1 MALRDLVIQSQL
13 VAPRHRRG
21 ILQRPR
27 IQARL
32 SSALDYPLTL
42 VLAGTGYGKT
52 TALSGLADLVDPL
65 FWYVVTEPD
74 RDPLLF
80 LVNLISAFHHR
91 NDAYGEDALRMLEE
105 NGGRPLPAVLT
116 PLLNT
121 LTANLTTDALLVIDD
136 YHLVQDV
143 PEIGAL
149 VSQLI
154 QYLPPH
160 LHLIISSRVMPLHL
174 DLNRWRIKGSLNTI
188 SHIDLAFNAEEIESL
203 FGSHLS
209 HPVTAEQARLLAEET
224 EGWVIALQMV
234 GQSLERGSG
243 RTLQEVL
250 ADMPDTLEGL
260 FDYLAPEVLAHL
272 PDDLSDFMITTSVLR
287 RLDGPVCDAL
297 RGSTDSLGI
306 LRHLHENGLFLDSM
320 GEDAYR
326 YQRLF
331 QDFLQSR
338 LLQDP
343 GRAAEL
349 HHLAAGYFAG
359 TGRWEETIFHLLKAN
374 QVEDAAS
381 LLEQVGPEMVRT
393 GRLESLMYW
402 IGRLP
407 ETLLA
412 VHPHLQLLM
421 GDALRLRAEF
431 DSALNH
437 FIAADTI
444 FQQRNEAFGRSQAL
458 KGQAQ
463 VYLDTIRPL
472 KADALLEEALRLL
485 EPQEHRPEVAAL
497 LDQLAENKLNLG
509 HPDQAESLH
518 REAQLLRAETS
529 PNDVY
534 LEGRRLLRTGRL
546 SEARNLL
553 EAQAAEERQAG
564 QLRPQRFHRETQ
576 LLLSLVHAMMGEGE
590 LAERCARDGIEIG
603 QQLQSDFVE
612 AVGHMRLGHAL
623 QIIHHQP
630 WAQDRREEAAR
641 HYQRSIDQ
649 VNPFKVARVG
659 VEPLW
664 GLSRVVGYA
673 GDIATAEKKAVQA
686 HEIAEM
692 AGDEWIGDLA
702 RTTLGASFALAG
714 MAEKAERWL
723 SRAAAGMQRVGDLYC
738 WSAAMLWRA
747 VNAWWGG
754 NLQGTMDIF
763 AELLPVIEQYSY
775 EMLFTS
781 QSLLGLK
788 DEQAAIPLLL
798 EARKRKF
805 SPDLVHRLL
814 LSLDAAG
821 YESLPGYTLWVRT
834 LGSMAVWR
842 GDVLI
847 NPGDWQR
854 EKARQLFQLLV
865 TTRGQWLLRD
875 QIVDQLWPDLPAD
888 PAQRDF
894 KVALNALNHALEP
907 ARSRA
912 APAFFAVRN
921 DNMYGLNP
929 DAHIRVDVD
938 DFERFANVKS
948 GANQEMESLS
958 SALRLYEDDY
968 LPECRYEDWT
978 VRERERLRHLY
989 LSAAGRLAQL
999 HLERQAWDDVIQTS
1013 NLTLA
1018 RDPLWEPAYRHLMQ
1032 AHARKG
1038 NLAQVQAA
1046 FNRLRDGLQR
1056 ELGVDPSD
1064 ETEQLLTSLVQPRR
1078 KP

>member
-52 TALSGLADLVDPL
+52 TALTGLADLVDPL

-91 NDAYGEDALRMLEE
+91 NDAYGEAALRMLEE
-105 NGGRPLPAVLT
+105 NGGRALPAVLT

-121 LTANLTTDALLVIDD
+121 LTTGLTTEAVLVIDD
-136 YHLVQDV
+136 YHLVQNV

-154 QYLPPH
+154 QYLPPT
-160 LHLIISSRVMPLHL
+160 LHLVISSRVMPEHL
-174 DLNRWRIKGSLNTI
+174 DLNRWRIKGHLNTI
-188 SHIDLAFNAEEIESL
+188 SHIDLAFTAEEIESL
-203 FGSHLS
+203 FGSHLG
-209 HPVTAEQARLLAEET
+209 HPVTAEQARELAEET

-243 RTLQEVL
+243 RSLQDVL
-250 ADMPDTLEGL
+250 ADVPDTLEDL
-260 FDYLAPEVLAHL
+260 FEYLAPEVLAHL
-272 PDDLSDFMITTSVLR
+272 PDELSDFMITTSVLR

-297 RGSTDSLGI
+297 RASTDSLGI
-306 LRHLHENGLFLDSM
+306 LHRLHESGLFLDSL
-320 GEDAYR
+320 GEDTYR

-343 GRAAEL
+343 TRAAKL
-349 HHLAAGYFAG
+349 HRLAASYYAR
-359 TGRWEETIFHLLKAN
+359 TSRSEETIFHLLKAD
-374 QVEDAAS
+374 QVEDAAAV
-381 LLEQVGPEMVRT
+381 LEQVGPDMVRT

-407 ETLLA
+407 EILLA
-412 VHPHLQLLM
+412 THPHLQLLL
-421 GDALRLRAEF
+421 GDALRLRADF
-431 DSALNH
+431 DAALNH
-437 FIAADTI
+437 FMAADAI
-444 FQQRNEAFGRSQAL
+444 FQQQNENYGRSQAL
-458 KGQAQ
+458 RGQAQ

-518 REAQLLRAETS
+518 HEAQLLRAETN

-534 LEGRRLLRTGRL
+534 LEGRRLLRTGHL

-553 EAQAAEERQAG
+553 EVQAAEERQAG
-564 QLRPQRFHRETQ
+564 QLRPQRFHRETL

-590 LAERCARDGIEIG
+590 SAERCARDGIEIG
-603 QQLQSDFVE
+603 LQLQSDFVE

-630 WAQDRREEAAR
+630 WAQDRRAEAAR

-664 GLSRVVGYA
+664 GLSRVLGYA

-702 RTTLGASFALAG
+702 RTSMGASFALAG
-714 MAEKAERWL
+714 LPEKAERWL
-723 SRAAAGMQRVGDLYC
+723 KRAAAGMHQVGDLYC

-747 VNAWWGG
+747 VNTWWSGD
-754 NLQGTMDIF
+754 LQGAMNIMAD
-763 AELLPVIEQYSY
+763 LLPVVEQHGY

-798 EARKRKF
+798 EARQRRF
-805 SPDLVHRLL
+805 SPNLVNRLL

-821 YESLPGYTLWVRT
+821 YETHPGYTLWART

-854 EKARQLFQLLV
+854 EKARQLFQLLI

-875 QIVDQLWPDLPAD
+875 QIVDQLWPDLPAE

-907 ARSRA
+907 ARART
-912 APAFFAVRN
+912 APAYFVVRS

-929 DAHIRVDVD
+929 NAHIRVDVD
-938 DFERFANVKS
+938 DFERYIHVKP
-948 GANQEMESLS
+948 GASQEMESLS
-958 SALRLYEDDY
+958 SALRLYEDDF
-968 LPECRYEDWT
+968 LLECRYEDWAAP
-978 VRERERLRHLY
+978 ERERLRHLY
-989 LSAAGRLAQL
+989 LSASERLSQL
-999 HLERQAWDDVIQTS
+999 YIDQQSWDEVIQIS
-1013 NLTLA
+1013 NQTLA
-1018 RDPLWEPAYRHLMQ
+1018 HDPLWEPAYRHLMQ

-1038 NLAQVQAA
+1038 NLAQVQAT

-1064 ETEQLLTSLVQPRR
+1064 ETRQLLASLVQLRR

>member
-21 ILQRPR
+21 IFQRPR

-105 NGGRPLPAVLT
+105 NGGRALPAVLT

-121 LTANLTTDALLVIDD
+121 LTTSLTTDALLVIDD

-154 QYLPPH
+154 QYLPPN

-188 SHIDLAFNAEEIESL
+188 SHIDLAFTAEEIELL

-209 HPVTAEQARLLAEET
+209 HPITAEQARSLAEET

-234 GQSLERGSG
+234 GQSLERDSG

-297 RGSTDSLGI
+297 RSSTDSLRI
-306 LRHLHENGLFLDSM
+306 LHHLHENGLFLDSM
-320 GEDAYR
+320 GEDTYR

-349 HHLAAGYFAG
+349 HHLAAGYFAR
-359 TGRWEETIFHLLKAN
+359 TRRWEETIFHLLKAN

-407 ETLLA
+407 DSLLS
-412 VHPHLQLLM
+412 VHPHLQLLL

-437 FIAADTI
+437 FMAADTI
-444 FQQRNEAFGRSQAL
+444 FQQRNETFGRSQAL

-463 VYLDTIRPL
+463 VYLDTIRPI

-553 EAQAAEERQAG
+553 EAQAAEERQTG
-564 QLRPQRFHRETQ
+564 QLRPQRFHRETL

-603 QQLQSDFVE
+603 RQLQSDFVE

-623 QIIHHQP
+623 QIMHHQP

-747 VNAWWGG
+747 VNTWWGG
-754 NLQGTMDIF
+754 NLQGAMDIL
-763 AELLPVIEQYSY
+763 AALLPVIEQYSY

-798 EARKRKF
+798 EARQRKF
-805 SPDLVHRLL
+805 SPNLVHRLL
-814 LSLDAAG
+814 LRLGATG
-821 YESLPGYTLWVRT
+821 YASHPGYTLWVRT
-834 LGSMAVWR
+834 LGSLTVWR

-875 QIVDQLWPDLPAD
+875 QIVDQLWPDLPAE

-894 KVALNALNHALEP
+894 KVALNALNRALEP
-907 ARSRA
+907 ARERA
-912 APAFFAVRN
+912 APAFFVVRS

-929 DAHIRVDVD
+929 DANIRVDAD
-938 DFERFANVKS
+938 DFERFVNVKF
-948 GANQEMESLS
+948 GANQEMECLS
-958 SALRLYEDDY
+958 SALRMYEDDY
-968 LPECRYEDWT
+968 LPECRYEDWV

-1018 RDPLWEPAYRHLMQ
+1018 RDPLWEPAYRHLML

-1056 ELGVDPSD
+1056 ELGVDPSE
-1064 ETEQLLTSLVQPRR
+1064 ETQQLLTSLVQFRR
-1078 KP
+1078 AI